1 MANTPKPYLTERQ
14 REVHTFIARYFRR
27 FRKAPTRLQ
36 IQVAFGFQSPN
47 AAQDYVNVLVK
58 KGALLREPG
67 KHRGLV
73 PQAAPR
79 ETGDD
84 PRFALHY

>member
-14 REVHTFIARYFRR
+14 RAVHTYISTYFRR

-36 IQVAFGFQSPN
+36 IQVAFGFASPN

-58 KGALLREPG
+58 KGVLIREEG

-79 ETGDD
+79 NTADD